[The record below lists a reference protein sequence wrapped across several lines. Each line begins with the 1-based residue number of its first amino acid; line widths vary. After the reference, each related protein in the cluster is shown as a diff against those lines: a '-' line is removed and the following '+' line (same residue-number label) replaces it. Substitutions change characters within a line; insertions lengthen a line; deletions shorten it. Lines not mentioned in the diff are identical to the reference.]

1 MFLVPVFFCPNPV
14 RQTGP
19 VFPPIIPEVW
29 LPLPN
34 ALMPLRCLDPL
45 SPSKSP
51 ISDSGGGSHYHS
63 PLRFGF
69 NFKRGTKR
77 DTLTHITGGN
87 SGGSEYGKKFLPKF
101 NSLLLTGHFKN

>member
-1 MFLVPVFFCPNPV
+1 MFLEPVFFCPYPV

-19 VFPPIIPEVW
+19 VFPPIIPGVW

-51 ISDSGGGSHYHS
+51 ISESGGVPITTPPSDLVSISNGVQ
-63 PLRFGF
+63 
-69 NFKRGTKR
+69 KE
-77 DTLTHITGGN
+77 TL
-87 SGGSEYGKKFLPKF
+87 
-101 NSLLLTGHFKN
+101 